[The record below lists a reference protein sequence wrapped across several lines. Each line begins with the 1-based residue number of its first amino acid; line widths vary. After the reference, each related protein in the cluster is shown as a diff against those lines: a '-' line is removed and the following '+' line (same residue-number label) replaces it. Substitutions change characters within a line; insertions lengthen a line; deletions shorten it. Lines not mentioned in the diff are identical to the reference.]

1 MNDYFIYIIIKRFIL
16 LKDPASAGITTNYD
30 TSSGNV
36 TNPTTKE
43 NSGITLQS
51 DFDPT
56 NPDDNPYSF
65 FPTAIE
71 ATYYWLSG
79 NFVQRD
85 NFNSWFIDLFTWIA
99 SVFLVIILQNM
110 LIAFMG

>member
-16 LKDPASAGITTNYD
+16 LKDPASAGIATNYD

-36 TNPTTKE
+36 TNPATNE
-43 NSGITLQS
+43 NSRITLQS

-56 NPDDNPYSF
+56 SANDNPYSF
-65 FPTAIE
+65 FPTAIV

-85 NFNSWFIDLFTWIA
+85 HFDFWVIDLFTWIA
-99 SVFLVIILQNM
+99 SVFLVIILQN
-110 LIAFMG
+110 